1 MKFICGWDKH
11 DYCCRERGGQLV
23 RTCALLLHWANK
35 CTNFGLSKPI
45 LEAWFLKRAGLEICS
60 FALQSFALVA
70 RSFKE
75 EREQIAL
82 VAHYKKSNGSNLLF
96 MKEQL
101 LFLKWGFVLSDEK
114 NENWTFFLTLFCFVK
129 VSKSLISQEQHEPIT
144 LLTQVYSLLLKSD
157 ESYSLLLPI

>member
-1 MKFICGWDKH
+1 MCSVIALGKQMRKFWPEQAHFRGLVFKKGRVGNLIFCSSIFCS
-11 DYCCRERGGQLV
+11 CC
-23 RTCALLLHWANK
+23 
-35 CTNFGLSKPI
+35 
-45 LEAWFLKRAGLEICS
+45 
-60 FALQSFALVA
+60 
-70 RSFKE
+70 SFKE

-114 NENWTFFLTLFCFVK
+114 KENWTFFLTLFCFVK
-129 VSKSLISQEQHEPIT
+129 VSKSLFSQEQHEPVT
-144 LLTQVYSLLLKSD
+144 LLPIQVYSLLVKSD